1 MRQLTYVSYIKIWA
15 MIIVVFYHC
24 LCGYSNIWGEE
35 YSWQTVPTWYH
46 LSHILVYFHMPI
58 FTLMSAYLYGYLS
71 SSGRYQN
78 SYSFICKKT
87 KRLLI
92 PYIVWGL
99 LICII
104 QKWDLA
110 YLLCGISHLWYL
122 FFLFE
127 AFIIFHFINRISH
140 WSKYILF
147 ISLYS
152 ACCIINYYD
161 PTPFMGIGYF
171 VRYMPYFI
179 IGYYIYFILE
189 RDIIKQKVASYAAIA
204 CSLLFALEY
213 VLDNNKFILAGLSL
227 IIIICITVLSKQN
240 ETQLVG
246 RKIILKLD
254 KYAMGIYIIHH
265 IIIQETN
272 SSTLG
277 QQYMEHY
284 ILYPI
289 VLFIMSLGISW
300 LITYILQKSK
310 LGNIIIGS

>member
-1 MRQLTYVSYIKIWA
+1 
-15 MIIVVFYHC
+15 
-24 LCGYSNIWGEE
+24 
-35 YSWQTVPTWYH
+35 
-46 LSHILVYFHMPI
+46 
-58 FTLMSAYLYGYLS
+58 
-71 SSGRYQN
+71 
-78 SYSFICKKT
+78 
-87 KRLLI
+87 
-92 PYIVWGL
+92 
-99 LICII
+99 
-104 QKWDLA
+104 
-110 YLLCGISHLWYL
+110 
-122 FFLFE
+122 
-127 AFIIFHFINRISH
+127 
-140 WSKYILF
+140 
-147 ISLYS
+147 
-152 ACCIINYYD
+152 
-161 PTPFMGIGYF
+161 MGIGYF
-171 VRYMPYFI
+171 VRYIPYFI

-189 RDIIKQKVASYAAIA
+189 RNIIKKKVASYAAIA

-213 VLDNNKFILAGLSL
+213 VLYNNKFILAGLSL

-272 SSTLG
+272 RSTLG

>member
-1 MRQLTYVSYIKIWA
+1 MRKLTYVSYIKIWA
-15 MIIVVFYHC
+15 MIIVIFYHC
-24 LCGYSNIWGEE
+24 LCGYSNIWGED

-46 LSHILVYFHMPI
+46 LSHILSYFHMPT

-71 SSGRYQN
+71 SLGRYKN

-99 LICII
+99 LICIV
-104 QKWDLA
+104 QKCDLI

-122 FFLFE
+122 FFIFE
-127 AFIIFHFINRISH
+127 AFIIFHFINKIPH

-147 ISLYS
+147 ITLYS
-152 ACCIINYYD
+152 ACYLIYHYY
-161 PTPFMGIGYF
+161 PTPFMGIRYF
-171 VRYMPYFI
+171 VQYMPYFI

-227 IIIICITVLSKQN
+227 IIIICITILCKQN
-240 ETQLVG
+240 ETRLVC
-246 RKIILKLD
+246 RKRILKLD

-272 SSTLG
+272 NSIIG

-289 VLFIMSLGISW
+289 VLFIMSLSISW

-310 LGNIIIGS
+310 LGKIIIGS

>member
-1 MRQLTYVSYIKIWA
+1 
-15 MIIVVFYHC
+15 
-24 LCGYSNIWGEE
+24 
-35 YSWQTVPTWYH
+35 
-46 LSHILVYFHMPI
+46 
-58 FTLMSAYLYGYLS
+58 
-71 SSGRYQN
+71 
-78 SYSFICKKT
+78 
-87 KRLLI
+87 
-92 PYIVWGL
+92 
-99 LICII
+99 
-104 QKWDLA
+104 
-110 YLLCGISHLWYL
+110 
-122 FFLFE
+122 
-127 AFIIFHFINRISH
+127 
-140 WSKYILF
+140 
-147 ISLYS
+147 
-152 ACCIINYYD
+152 
-161 PTPFMGIGYF
+161 MGIGYF
-171 VRYMPYFI
+171 VSSYMPYFI

-227 IIIICITVLSKQN
+227 LLIICITILSKQN

-246 RKIILKLD
+246 RKRILKLD